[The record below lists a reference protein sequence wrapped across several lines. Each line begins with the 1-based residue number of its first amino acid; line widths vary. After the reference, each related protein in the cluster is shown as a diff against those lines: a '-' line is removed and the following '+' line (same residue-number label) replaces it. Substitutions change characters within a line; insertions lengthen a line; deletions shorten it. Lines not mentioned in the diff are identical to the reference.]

1 LVVQPDLAMPQR
13 VSDTLR
19 RVGFEVDEASSLA
32 AALDALAR
40 RTYQAIVV
48 DYDMPELAGVDLLAA
63 LRGAAAATPRIL
75 CAVVTPEIRAEARKF
90 GVLAVLD
97 KPISLERLIV
107 TVGAAA
113 GRAPR
118 EA

>member
-1 LVVQPDLAMPQR
+1 MHPDLAMLER
-13 VSDTLR
+13 VSGTLR
-19 RVGFEVDEASSLA
+19 RVGFAVDDAATLA
-32 AALDALAR
+32 DALDALAH

-48 DYDMPELAGVDLLAA
+48 DYDMPDLAGVELLAA
-63 LRGAAAATPRIL
+63 LQDAAATTPKIL
-75 CAVVTPEIRAEARKF
+75 CAVMTPEIRAEARAF
-90 GVLAVLD
+90 GILAGLD